1 MKVLVVGSGGREHAI
16 CTSVAKSPRVDKIY
30 CAPGNA
36 GIAALAECVPIGAM
50 EFDKLAAFAKE
61 HEVDLTVIGMDDP
74 LVGGIVDVFEAQGLR
89 VFGPNKAAAILEGSK
104 AFSKD
109 LMKKYNIPTA
119 AYENFDDPEKA
130 LEYLRTEA
138 RFPIVLKADGL
149 ALGKGVLICKDLK
162 EAEDGVKEIMEDK
175 KFGNAGNTMV
185 IEEFMTGRE
194 VSVLSFV
201 DGKTI
206 RTMTSAQDHKRAQD
220 GDQGLNTGGMG
231 TFSPSPFYTEEVDE
245 FCRKYVYQPTVDAM
259 AAEGRPFK
267 GIIFFGLMLTADGP
281 KVLEYNARFGD
292 PEAQVVLPR
301 MKNDIIEVM
310 EACVNGTLDQVDLQF
325 EDNAA
330 VCVVLA
336 SDGYPVKYEK
346 GIPMYGFENFKGKDG
361 YYCFHA
367 GTKLK
372 DGQIVTNGGR
382 VLGITATGKD
392 LKEARKNAYEA
403 TEWITFANKYMRHDI
418 GKAID
423 EA

>member
-1 MKVLVVGSGGREHAI
+1 MKVLIVGSGGREHAI
-16 CTSVAKSPRVDKIY
+16 AWKVAQSPKVDKIY

-36 GIAALAECVPIGAM
+36 GIAEYAECVDIAAM
-50 EFDKLAAFAKE
+50 EFDKLVAFAKE
-61 HEVDLTVIGMDDP
+61 KSIDFTIVGMDDP
-74 LVGGIVDVFEAQGLR
+74 LVGGIVDVFEAEGLK
-89 VFGPNKAAAILEGSK
+89 VFGPRKNAAILEGSK

-109 LMKKYNIPTA
+109 LMKKYHIPTA
-119 AYENFDDPEKA
+119 AYENFTDPEEA
-130 LEYLRTEA
+130 LKYLETA
-138 RFPIVLKADGL
+138 KMPIVLKADGL
-149 ALGKGVLICKDLK
+149 ALGKGVLICNTLEEAK
-162 EAEDGVKEIMEDK
+162 EGVRTIMEDK

-220 GDQGLNTGGMG
+220 GDQGLNKVLFFYLST
-231 TFSPSPFYTEEVDE
+231 SEFYTEEVDE

-267 GIIFFGLMLTADGP
+267 GIIFFGLMLTPDGP

-310 EACVNGTLDQVDLQF
+310 EACVNGTLDQIDLQF

>member
-1 MKVLVVGSGGREHAI
+1 MKILIVGSGGREHAI
-16 CTSVAKSPRVDKIY
+16 AWSVARSPKAEKIY

-36 GIAALAECVPIGAM
+36 GIEEIAECVPIKAM
-50 EFDKLAAFAKE
+50 EFEKLADFAQQEKI
-61 HEVDLTVIGMDDP
+61 DLTIIGMDDP
-74 LVGGIVDVFEAQGLR
+74 LVGGVVDVFEERGLR
-89 VFGPNKAAAILEGSK
+89 VFGPRKNAAILEGSK

-109 LMKKYNIPTA
+109 LMKKYHIPTA
-119 AYENFDDPEKA
+119 AYENFTDPQAA
-130 LEYLRTEA
+130 LEYLRTQA

-149 ALGKGVLICKDLK
+149 ALGKGVLICSTLE
-162 EAEDGVKEIMEDK
+162 EAEDGVREIMEDK
-175 KFGNAGNTMV
+175 KFGSAGNTMV

-206 RTMTSAQDHKRAQD
+206 KTMTSAQDHKRAGD
-220 GDQGLNTGGMG
+220 GDTGLNTGGMG
-231 TFSPSPFYTEEVDE
+231 TFSPSPFYTEDIDAY
-245 FCRKYVYQPTVDAM
+245 CQKYIYQPTVDAM
-259 AAEGRPFK
+259 AAEGRPFQ
-267 GIIFFGLMLTADGP
+267 GIIFFGLMLTPEGP
-281 KVLEYNARFGD
+281 KVVEYNARFGD
-292 PEAQVVLPR
+292 PETQVVLPR
-301 MKNDIIEVM
+301 MKNDILEVM
-310 EACVNGTLDQVDLQF
+310 EACVDGTLDQICLEF
-325 EDNAA
+325 EPDAA

-346 GIPMYGFENFKGKDG
+346 GIPIQGFENFQGREG

-367 GTKLK
+367 GTARK

-382 VLGITATGKD
+382 VLGITAKGKD

-403 TEWITFANKYMRHDI
+403 TNWITFANKYMRHDI